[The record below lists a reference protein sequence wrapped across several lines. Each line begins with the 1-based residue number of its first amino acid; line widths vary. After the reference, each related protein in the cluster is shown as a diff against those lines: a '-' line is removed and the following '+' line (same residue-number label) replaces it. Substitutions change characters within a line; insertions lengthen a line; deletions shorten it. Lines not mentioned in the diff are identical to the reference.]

1 MYGGA
6 PLVTIDK
13 WFPPLTLSQ
22 CCILIL
28 HMKSTCIPILAPTDH
43 LVERKTTLSSLDPQ
57 FLRVRN
63 DIGGCCL
70 SYNKYRWVGNKDV
83 ENFRALW
90 VGGGKRP
97 SISSFMS
104 CRFAR
109 LLALFVFF
117 CFKIRMFYGVTL
129 LVSVCFLLI
138 AFVEYVTSNIS
149 RFTISIDS

>member
-1 MYGGA
+1 M
-6 PLVTIDK
+6 
-13 WFPPLTLSQ
+13 
-22 CCILIL
+22 
-28 HMKSTCIPILAPTDH
+28 
-43 LVERKTTLSSLDPQ
+43 
-57 FLRVRN
+57 
-63 DIGGCCL
+63 
-70 SYNKYRWVGNKDV
+70 GNKDL

-90 VGGGKRP
+90 VGGGKHP